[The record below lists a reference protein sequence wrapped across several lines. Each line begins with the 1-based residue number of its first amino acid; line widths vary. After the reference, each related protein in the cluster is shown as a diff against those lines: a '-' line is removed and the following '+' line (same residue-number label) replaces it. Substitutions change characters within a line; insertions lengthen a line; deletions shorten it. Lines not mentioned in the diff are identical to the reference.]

1 MENEKLVLAGEDIR
15 QQLEE
20 SIADNKQS
28 SLEKCTVAET
38 LEKEKEQIETELCL
52 AEKRLLEETNK
63 CKQTVE
69 ELSNACNLNTSALH
83 LENEHLIKLVQET
96 DFEIVGL
103 KKNIEQM
110 DTHNKKTKDIL
121 SSTLEEQKQFAHL
134 INEKEIFIEKFKEK
148 SSKLEE
154 ELDKCSQALRKKEI
168 LRKTILEKNRSFGSV
183 KEGSNLL
190 QKELEQLREQQSQ
203 TGPGAEPK
211 TLNRTTGV
219 ESEVSQLNIIKDHLE
234 EEIKHH
240 QKIIEDQ
247 NQSWMQLLQSLQEQK
262 KEMDEFKYQH
272 EQMNII
278 HTQIFLEK
286 DEEIKSLQKTIEQI
300 KTQLNEEKQD
310 I

>member
-203 TGPGAEPK
+203 KGPGAEPK
-211 TLNRTTGV
+211 TLNKTTGV

-234 EEIKHH
+234 KEIKHH
-240 QKIIEDQ
+240 QKITEDQ

-262 KEMDEFKYQH
+262 KEMDEFK
-272 EQMNII
+272 
-278 HTQIFLEK
+278 
-286 DEEIKSLQKTIEQI
+286 
-300 KTQLNEEKQD
+300 
-310 I
+310 